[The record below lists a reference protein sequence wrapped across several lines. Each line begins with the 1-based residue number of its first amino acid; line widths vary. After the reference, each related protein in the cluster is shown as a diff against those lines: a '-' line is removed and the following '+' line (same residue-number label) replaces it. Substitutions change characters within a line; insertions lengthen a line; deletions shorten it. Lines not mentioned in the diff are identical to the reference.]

1 MHKKIFFISFFI
13 IIFVNFQISYGL
25 QNQPEKNNYIKKS
38 KIIKPYIKKSNR
50 YLKKKKYCKR
60 LRTKQIDHDLRD
72 LCINKQYGIDISN
85 KGDIDVASND
95 KVNVNVVDSPIKIN
109 LDVDKL
115 ITLFPIDKNTI
126 IQKMTDNPMNA
137 INDILLY
144 LIKAY
149 KSDPKKFINFLQSIK
164 SGNNISGKN
173 NSQNKKDSDFN
184 SQNKKAS
191 NNNSLLIKGDLP
203 VVKKTNN
210 NILSISNTGCV
221 SVGTH
226 DDIRVN
232 VDKSP
237 ISINFIFGSGNTNK
251 SISVT
256 NNNKNDSSQIKDKSL
271 EEVQT
276 VGEKQSVILSDN
288 SNKNKLLKN
297 IYYGD
302 LIKNKLL
309 NTKSCLTKTGSCLT
323 KSFAII
329 SGVMSFPFFI
339 YDKIKGAKKEKAKV
353 KNNQLSKN
361 NTSNSDNNKNL
372 LNIFSLLPGLIKIDN
387 KGNVNVIS
395 NDKVNVKVK
404 NSPVEINFSFGE
416 TK

>member
-1 MHKKIFFISFFI
+1 MHKKFFFISFFI
-13 IIFVNFQISYGL
+13 IIFFNFQISYGL

-50 YLKKKKYCKR
+50 CLKKKKYCKK
-60 LRTKQIDHDLRD
+60 LKTKQIDHDLKK

-95 KVNVNVVDSPIKIN
+95 KVNVNVVDSPVKIN

-149 KSDPKKFINFLQSIK
+149 KSDPKTFVSFLQSIK
-164 SGNNISGKN
+164 SGNNISGNN
-173 NSQNKKDSDFN
+173 NSQNQKISDVN
-184 SQNKKAS
+184 SQNQKGS
-191 NNNSLLIKGDLP
+191 NSNSLLIKGDLP

-210 NILSISNTGCV
+210 NILSISNTGCI
-221 SVGTH
+221 SVGTY
-226 DDIRVN
+226 DDIRIN

-251 SISVT
+251 HILAT
-256 NNNKNDSSQIKDKSL
+256 DNNKNDNSQIKDKSL

-288 SNKNKLLKN
+288 SNKINLLNN
-297 IYYGD
+297 ISYGD

-309 NTKSCLTKTGSCLT
+309 NTKSCLIKTGSCLT

-329 SGVMSFPFFI
+329 SGVISLPFFI

-353 KNNQLSKN
+353 KNNQLSKD
-361 NTSNSDNNKNL
+361 NTSNLDNNKNL
-372 LNIFSLLPGLIKIDN
+372 LNIISLLPGLIKIDN
-387 KGNVNVIS
+387 KGNVNVSS
-395 NDKVNVKVK
+395 NDKVDVKVK
-404 NSPVEINFSFGE
+404 NSPVEINFSFGG